1 MRPALVLS
9 SSLLLMLS
17 SAVGAASAAD
27 NCEAISAQIA
37 ARIQL
42 PPGMSF
48 TLNTVDV
55 AASAPGR
62 VVGSCARGSRK
73 IVYLQSAAAPA
84 GKPASAAPDNILT
97 ECKDGTV
104 QRGGSCKKR

>member
-1 MRPALVLS
+1 MRPALVRS
-9 SSLLLMLS
+9 SSLLLLILS
-17 SAVGAASAAD
+17 GAASAAD

-48 TLNTVDV
+48 TLNTVDA

-84 GKPASAAPDNILT
+84 GKATSAAAADNIIT